1 LKKSKLSMKNLLL
14 KKRSMTKKSK
24 LKRDNQNYQMSKLK
38 TSNKIKL
45 TRRNLKEN
53 LYKRRRML

>member
-1 LKKSKLSMKNLLL
+1 LSMKNLLL

-24 LKRDNQNYQMSKLK
+24 LKRENQNYQMSKLK

-45 TRRNLKEN
+45 TRRNLKKN